1 MASSL
6 DVVVW
11 LGKFVGGIG
20 WLGLAEGVG
29 DVLVASIKVIRE
41 RKEQA

>member
-6 DVVVW
+6 DGVVRLW
-11 LGKFVGGIG
+11 EFVGRIG
-20 WLGLAEGVG
+20 WLELAEGVG
-29 DVLVASIKVIRE
+29 DVLVALDKVIRE